1 MSAPKVVRF
10 WDVEGVPVLEVGL
23 PNGGG
28 CWVAIDS
35 DTARRFPG
43 DSVWRNGAN
52 VSEQRFGELFPE
64 AVPRIAA
71 ALAFL
76 KTAQPP

>member
-52 VSEQRFGELFPE
+52 VSEQRFGEPIPE